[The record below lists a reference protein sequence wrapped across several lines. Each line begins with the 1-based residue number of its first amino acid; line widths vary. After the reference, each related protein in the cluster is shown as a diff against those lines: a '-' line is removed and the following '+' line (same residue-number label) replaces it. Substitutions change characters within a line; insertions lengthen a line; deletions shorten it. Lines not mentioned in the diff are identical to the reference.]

1 VNAAREG
8 TLVVPGARLYWRERG
23 TGTPL
28 IVLHGGP
35 GLSHDYLV
43 PEIDLLATACRLVVY
58 DQRGRGRSSGGVA
71 AEDVSLESELED
83 LDRVRRSL
91 EVPSVALLGHSWGGL
106 LALEYVAR
114 WPEHVSHLVLV
125 NSPPATHTGF
135 SESLSARRAEQ
146 PELLARMREIANDPR
161 YAEGDIELEAA
172 LLRLHFSTAVRD
184 PTLVDEVVRR
194 MLRDVAPADLIR
206 MRSIDV
212 RLADAT
218 WRRADY
224 DVLARLGPQMP
235 PTLVIHGDSDLFP
248 LAAAR
253 AIADRVAGAKLEVLA
268 ECGHFAYLERPEVV
282 LDLVRA
288 TLASGDVH

>member
-1 VNAAREG
+1 
-8 TLVVPGARLYWRERG
+8 
-23 TGTPL
+23 
-28 IVLHGGP
+28 
-35 GLSHDYLV
+35 
-43 PEIDLLATACRLVVY
+43 
-58 DQRGRGRSSGGVA
+58 
-71 AEDVSLESELED
+71 
-83 LDRVRRSL
+83 
-91 EVPSVALLGHSWGGL
+91 
-106 LALEYVAR
+106 
-114 WPEHVSHLVLV
+114 
-125 NSPPATHTGF
+125 
-135 SESLSARRAEQ
+135 
-146 PELLARMREIANDPR
+146 
-161 YAEGDIELEAA
+161 
-172 LLRLHFSTAVRD
+172 
-184 PTLVDEVVRR
+184 
-194 MLRDVAPADLIR
+194 